1 MYSSITLRAA
11 RPDDA
16 AALLEIYAPY
26 VTGTAISFEYDVPS
40 VEEFRARI
48 EHTLKKYPYIVAE
61 SGGEIVGYAYTGE
74 FKERAA
80 YGWSV
85 ETSIYVA
92 RGKKRCGIGKRL
104 YRALEDISRLQ
115 NILNLNACIAY
126 PHEEDEYLTKNS
138 VQFHEHLAL
147 ANSTTAAIN
156 SAGGTAWCGWKSL
169 SGRILTPP
177 PPLSRSQHWTRT
189 KSQRYSDNRITSQK
203 ASTEIPLSLRM
214 LIFI

>member
-1 MYSSITLRAA
+1 MDSSITLRAA

-92 RGKKRCGIGKRL
+92 RGKKRCGIGSGCTVRL
-104 YRALEDISRLQ
+104 RI
-115 NILNLNACIAY
+115 Y
-126 PHEEDEYLTKNS
+126 PG
-138 VQFHEHLAL
+138 F
-147 ANSTTAAIN
+147 
-156 SAGGTAWCGWKSL
+156 
-169 SGRILTPP
+169 
-177 PPLSRSQHWTRT
+177 RT
-189 KSQRYSDNRITSQK
+189 
-203 ASTEIPLSLRM
+203 
-214 LIFI
+214 F

>member
-1 MYSSITLRAA
+1 MDSSITLRAA

-26 VTGTAISFEYDVPS
+26 VTGTAITFEYDAPS

-92 RGKKRCGIGKRL
+92 RGKKHCGIGKRL

-138 VQFHEHLAL
+138 VQFHEHLGYSYIGEFHNSGYKFGRWYGMVWMEKLIGAHTNSPAAVIPFAAL
-147 ANSTTAAIN
+147 DADKVAAI
-156 SAGGTAWCGWKSL
+156 
-169 SGRILTPP
+169 
-177 PPLSRSQHWTRT
+177 
-189 KSQRYSDNRITSQK
+189 
-203 ASTEIPLSLRM
+203 LR
-214 LIFI
+214 

>member
-1 MYSSITLRAA
+1 MDSSITLRAA

-26 VTGTAISFEYDVPS
+26 VTGTAITFEYDVPS

-92 RGKKRCGIGKRL
+92 RGKKHCGIGKRL
-104 YRALEDISRLQ
+104 YRALEDISR
-115 NILNLNACIAY
+115 A
-126 PHEEDEYLTKNS
+126 S
-138 VQFHEHLAL
+138 EHSEPERLHR
-147 ANSTTAAIN
+147 
-156 SAGGTAWCGWKSL
+156 L
-169 SGRILTPP
+169 SP
-177 PPLSRSQHWTRT
+177 
-189 KSQRYSDNRITSQK
+189 
-203 ASTEIPLSLRM
+203 
-214 LIFI
+214 